1 MLAETDRI
9 LVCLVGDVQN
19 DGIEYE
25 NETMRVLRKW
35 GRQEG
40 RIARRV
46 AANIS
51 VALADAPDWHVFALA
66 PDGSR
71 KREISSSF
79 REGRLSFR
87 ADVGGDPEEAEFCY
101 EIAR

>member
-25 NETMRVLRKW
+25 NETMRVLRRW

-46 AANIS
+46 AADITVS
-51 VALADAPDWHVFALA
+51 VANSPDWHVFALA

-71 KREISSSF
+71 KREIPSSF
-79 REGRLSFR
+79 HDGRLSFR
-87 ADVGGDPEEAEFCY
+87 ADVGGDPGEAEFCY
-101 EIAR
+101 EIAQ